1 MKKFLIYIFTI
12 IILSQANNLFAQ
24 QDLMTNNKI
33 NNQSII
39 NPAYKSFH
47 DRGTLIFHHRS
58 QWVGF
63 NGAPVTDMVLF
74 NSKTVYDNMVM
85 GGAIINDNIGPTNNL
100 NLRFNYNYAI
110 EITRKS
116 EIVFGAN
123 AGFNIISNKFSNIAL
138 TDPNDAAFAY
148 DNNSV
153 FTPNIGL
160 GVFYHTYQ
168 FYAGISV
175 PSIIQ
180 SKPKDGFVNLKRHY
194 YIISGANLRINK
206 RDKYMFQ
213 PKLLIKMV
221 PGAPIQYDLNLD
233 FLLSYNYILGI
244 AYRSGD
250 IIGINLGMD
259 IVENLTLLYSFGYSF
274 SNTSF
279 KYNGGS
285 HEVML
290 RYLMTKFKKINIT
303 KRRHRIGKGNRI

>member
-1 MKKFLIYIFTI
+1 MRIFLTYIFTI
-12 IILSQANNLFAQ
+12 IILSHTNILFAQ

-47 DRGTLIFHHRS
+47 DRGTIIIHHRS
-58 QWVGF
+58 QWTGF
-63 NGAPVTDMVLF
+63 NGAPVSDMILY

-85 GGAIINDNIGPTNNL
+85 GGAIINDNIGPTNHFNFRL
-100 NLRFNYNYAI
+100 NYNYAI

-116 EIVFGAN
+116 EIVVGAN
-123 AGFNIISNKFSNIAL
+123 AGFNIISNKFSNMLL
-138 TDPNDAAFAY
+138 TNPNDLAFAY
-148 DNNSV
+148 DRQSV
-153 FTPNIGL
+153 FTPNFGI
-160 GVFYHTYQ
+160 GVFYHTFQY
-168 FYAGISV
+168 YAGLSI
-175 PSIIQ
+175 PNIIQ
-180 SKPKDGFVNLKRHY
+180 SSPKDGFVNTKRHY
-194 YIISGANLRINK
+194 YIMGGASLRINK
-206 RDKYMFQ
+206 RDKYLFQ
-213 PKLLIKMV
+213 PKLLVKIV
-221 PGAPIQYDLNLD
+221 GGAPIQYDLNID

-250 IIGINLGMD
+250 IIGINLGVD

-279 KYNGGS
+279 TYNGGS

-290 RYLMTKFKKINIT
+290 RYLMPGLRKINKT